1 MLPFLYK
8 LYAKK
13 IENSDPKIDPKID
26 LKTKSKRSEV
36 RNENFDRINP
46 SGARTSSFDIPM
58 TSHAYL
64 STHPIIG
71 TQSIPENTT
80 TTDRILISEQNLIFR
95 PRQVAAYR
103 RSSAENSASAKT
115 VHVASSERAQAFHD
129 VLVLRAERA
138 ERRKSTN

>member
-1 MLPFLYK
+1 MR
-8 LYAKK
+8 
-13 IENSDPKIDPKID
+13 NSVNDPKIET
-26 LKTKSKRSEV
+26 KTKRSEV

-80 TTDRILISEQNLIFR
+80 TTDRILISDQNLIFR
-95 PRQVAAYR
+95 PRQVAYR

-115 VHVASSERAQAFHD
+115 VQAASSERAQAFQE